1 MTHDTI
7 SESQKAKQWRGR
19 LGLSAKELSELTGYS
34 PMAIHLFESGRTS
47 KGEPHDPKVWQR
59 YKLVCLAVM
68 FLREFQMT
76 TQNWEWTI

>member
-1 MTHDTI
+1 MLNTQN
-7 SESQKAKQWRGR
+7 ESQKAKQWRAQ

-47 KGEPHDPKVWQR
+47 KKEPHDPKVWQR

-68 FLREFQMT
+68 FMKEYEM
-76 TQNWEWTI
+76 NPAAWEWTT